1 MDDLTAMLDEAKKRK
16 ESNVIDLTSGNFI
29 QPKQETNRIP
39 QTNIDLTAKP
49 KAQAVSAAGK
59 ISPNAVAFDPTTII
73 PKKPKVD
80 ENAANPFFSALDIA
94 VDRTKEEISENHK
107 QLEAAM
113 YEEFMNQEEGEE
125 QTEPAP
131 SIEDSNSSTNEEDEV
146 YTDTLSDSNKYT
158 EPQTVNEVEVHTPQV
173 DQKVTKETSG
183 INKAS
188 FSRPITA
195 SDTYEVK
202 DDEDDTPA
210 ASVNEEQEAQE
221 LLDGLKEAAQV
232 IKPKMELIDFSKFS
246 IADHGVKAS
255 TVIVSTESRADVADW
270 VLYDLGQPVS
280 MKGLTGPELI
290 KMDPNNST
298 RNRRNTIKDIYQII
312 YDHVVSKN
320 KPSFEDWLRQIPY
333 SDLDHLYFALYK
345 ATFGKSNY
353 VSYQCPDCKKIFL
366 TEVSFEDM
374 VNFKDDKVKET
385 YNEIMSKNTDSGKV
399 PYPIERVQVSDKFVF
414 DMKIPS
420 LYNILMEISGLPE
433 NITEKYS
440 TLVDIISYIDAIY
453 TIDYANMKLIP
464 VMIPAVKDDPVKS
477 AVKRIKAIADILK
490 NLTSDE
496 YQIVS
501 TYAAKSINKS
511 SDITYKIPAVKC
523 PECDKDIPANEGVS
537 AQDLLFTRHQL
548 GAFANM

>member
-16 ESNVIDLTSGNFI
+16 ESNVIDLTAGNFI
-29 QPKQETNRIP
+29 QPKQETKRIP
-39 QTNIDLTAKP
+39 QTEVDTTKKTPSAK
-49 KAQAVSAAGK
+49 AVSAAGQ
-59 ISPNAVAFDPTTII
+59 ISLNAVAFDPTTII
-73 PKKPKVD
+73 PKKPKA
-80 ENAANPFFSALDIA
+80 EPTENPFFSALDVA
-94 VDRTKEEISENHK
+94 VDRTKQEISETHK

-113 YEEFMNQEEGEE
+113 YEEFMNQDENEGQEETPVLNTKPSDDDEYPEE
-125 QTEPAP
+125 VVRESSIDEEETIEEPMP
-131 SIEDSNSSTNEEDEV
+131 
-146 YTDTLSDSNKYT
+146 
-158 EPQTVNEVEVHTPQV
+158 VEVKTPQV
-173 DQKVTKETSG
+173 VETPKETSG
-183 INKAS
+183 VNKTS
-188 FSRPITA
+188 FSRPITN

-202 DDEDDTPA
+202 DDDDEEDTPVA
-210 ASVNEEQEAQE
+210 TTNEEQDAQE
-221 LLDGLKEAAQV
+221 ILDGLKEAAQV
-232 IKPKMELIDFSKFS
+232 IKPKMQVIDFSKFS

-255 TVIVSTESRADVADW
+255 SVIVSTESRADVADW
-270 VLYDLGQPVS
+270 MLYDLGQPIS

-312 YDHVVSKN
+312 YDHVVTKN
-320 KPSFEDWLRQIPY
+320 KLSFEDWLRQIPY

-366 TEVSFEDM
+366 SEVSFEDM
-374 VNFKDDKVKET
+374 VKFKDDNVKKAYE
-385 YNEIMSKNTDSGKV
+385 EIMAKNTDTGRV
-399 PYPIERVQVSDKFVF
+399 PYPIERIQVSDKFVF

-420 LYNILMEISGLPE
+420 LYNVLMEISGLPE

-453 TIDYANMKLIP
+453 TIDYANMKLVP

-511 SDITYKIPAVKC
+511 SDITYMIPAVKC
-523 PECDKDIPANEGVS
+523 PDCDKDIPANEEVT

>member
-39 QTNIDLTAKP
+39 QTNVDLTAKP
-49 KAQAVSAAGK
+49 KAQAVSAAGQ
-59 ISPNAVAFDPTTII
+59 ISPNAVAFDPTTLI

-80 ENAANPFFSALDIA
+80 ENVTNPFFSALDMA
-94 VDRTKEEISENHK
+94 VDRTKEEISETHK

-113 YEEFMNQEEGEE
+113 YEEFMNQDEGEE
-125 QTEPAP
+125 QTELTPV
-131 SIEDSNSSTNEEDEV
+131 IESSVEEEEET
-146 YTDTLSDSNKYT
+146 YTDFKVTKEVS
-158 EPQTVNEVEVHTPQV
+158 EPKPIDVEVHTSQV
-173 DQKVTKETSG
+173 ETKEPPKETTSG
-183 INKAS
+183 VNKAS

-202 DDEDDTPA
+202 DDDDEDETPTPT
-210 ASVNEEQEAQE
+210 VNEEQEAQDI
-221 LLDGLKEAAQV
+221 LDGLKEAAQV

-255 TVIVSTESRADVADW
+255 SVIVSTESRADVADW
-270 VLYDLGQPVS
+270 ILYDLGQPIS

-320 KPSFEDWLRQIPY
+320 KPGFEDWLRQIPY

-366 TEVSFEDM
+366 TEVNFEDM
-374 VNFKDDKVKET
+374 VKFKDDNIKKT
-385 YNEIMSKNTDSGKV
+385 CDEIMAKNTDSGKV

-420 LYNILMEISGLPE
+420 LYNVLMEISGLPE

-523 PECDKDIPANEGVS
+523 PECDKDIPANEDVS